1 MFPIV
6 ASSEG
11 TFRTLTDPEAS
22 MRARLYPILAGIALP
37 AVLMAPLMTSP
48 PSLSAQDWTES
59 FSADPYRAAANQII
73 EAALA
78 DSAAY
83 ERLAELG
90 DRFGH
95 RLSGSIALEN
105 ALDWMLEEM
114 EEDGLD
120 NVQSEPVLVP
130 HWVRGEES
138 LTMTSPWARDLPMLA
153 LGGSVGTPV
162 GGISAQV
169 MVVSSFEELAER
181 ADEAQGRIVLY
192 DVPWEGYNT
201 IYRRTGATEASKV
214 GAVASLM
221 RSLGPYSQQTPHTG
235 AMAYQEGAP
244 RIPHAAITPEDAD
257 LLHRM
262 VERGQR
268 VELHLEM
275 EAKTLPDTWSR
286 NVMAEIVGRESPE
299 EIIVLG
305 GHIDSWDVGQGMM
318 DDGGG
323 VVAAWEAV
331 RLLKVLGLQPR
342 RTIRVVAWTN
352 EENGLRG
359 ATAYRDLHRDE
370 LANHILAMESDG
382 GVFKPYGFGFTGSDG
397 AFRVIQEVGTL
408 LESIDASRVTRGGGG
423 ADIGPIMQEGVP
435 GMGLQVDGT
444 RYFWYHHTDAD
455 TIDKLDP
462 VELAQ
467 CVATMAVHAYV
478 AAEMP
483 ERLPR

>member
-1 MFPIV
+1 M
-6 ASSEG
+6 
-11 TFRTLTDPEAS
+11 RTRP
-22 MRARLYPILAGIALP
+22 YGIALF
-37 AVLMAPLMTSP
+37 L
-48 PSLSAQDWTES
+48 SLLVAGLPGAATTSAQDWTAA
-59 FSADPYRAAANQII
+59 FSAEPYREAADRLIAT
-73 EAALA
+73 ALA

-105 ALDWMLEEM
+105 ALDWMLKEM
-114 EEDGLD
+114 EADGLE
-120 NVQSEPVLVP
+120 NVRADPVLVP

-138 LTMTSPWARDLPMLA
+138 LTMTAPWHRDLPMLA
-153 LGGSVGTPV
+153 LGGSVGTPP
-162 GGISAQV
+162 GGIRAQV
-169 MVVSSFEELAER
+169 MVVSGFDELTARAEEAR
-181 ADEAQGRIVLY
+181 GRIVLY
-192 DVPWEGYNT
+192 NVPWEGYNT
-201 IYRRTGATEASKV
+201 IYRRTGATTASRL

-244 RIPHAAITPEDAD
+244 QIAHAAITPEDAD
-257 LLHRM
+257 LLERM
-262 VERGQR
+262 VRRGQR
-268 VELHLEM
+268 VEVHLEM
-275 EAKTLPDTWSR
+275 EAQTLPDTWSR
-286 NVMAEIVGRESPE
+286 NVMAEIVGRERPE
-299 EIIVLG
+299 EIVVLG

-331 RLLKVLGLQPR
+331 RLMKELGLRPR
-342 RTIRVVAWTN
+342 RTVRVVAWTN

-359 ATAYRDLHRDE
+359 ANAYVEQHRDE
-370 LANHILAMESDG
+370 VPNHVLAMESDG
-382 GVFKPYGFGFTGSDG
+382 GVFKPFGFGFSGSDG
-397 AFRVIQEVGTL
+397 AFAVVEKVGAL
-408 LESIDASRVTRGGGG
+408 LESIDASSVTRGGGG
-423 ADIGPIMQEGVP
+423 ADIGPLMQQGVP
-435 GMGLQVDGT
+435 GMGLRVDGT

>member
-1 MFPIV
+1 MLLRHYSFP
-6 ASSEG
+6 ATLALFG
-11 TFRTLTDPEAS
+11 ALNAPTFA
-22 MRARLYPILAGIALP
+22 
-37 AVLMAPLMTSP
+37 
-48 PSLSAQDWTES
+48 SAQDWTAD
-59 FSADPYRAAANQII
+59 FSADPYRDAANRII
-73 EAALA
+73 EAALG

-95 RLSGSIALEN
+95 RLSGSTALEK

-120 NVQSEPVLVP
+120 NVRAEPVLVP
-130 HWVRGEES
+130 HWVRGNES
-138 LTMTSPWARDLPMLA
+138 LTMTSPWRRDLPMLA

-162 GGISAQV
+162 GGIRAQV
-169 MVVSSFEELAER
+169 MVVSSFEELADR
-181 ADEAQGRIVLY
+181 ADEAKGRIVLY
-192 DVPWEGYNT
+192 DVPWQGYNT

-235 AMAYQEGAP
+235 AMAYQDGAP
-244 RIPHAAITPEDAD
+244 RIPHAAISPEDAS

-262 VERGQR
+262 VDRGQR
-268 VELHLEM
+268 VELFLQM
-275 EAKTLPDTWSR
+275 EAQTLPDTWSR
-286 NVMAEIVGRESPE
+286 NVMAEIVGREFPDE
-299 EIIVLG
+299 VIVLG

-331 RLLKVLGLQPR
+331 RLMKVLGLQPR

-359 ATAYRDLHRDE
+359 ANAYRDAHMSE
-370 LANHILAMESDG
+370 LDDHILAMESDG
-382 GVFKPYGFGFTGSDG
+382 GVFKPLGFGFSGSDA
-397 AFRVIQEVGTL
+397 AFGVMQEIGTL
-408 LESIDASRVTRGGGG
+408 LESIEASRVTRGGGG
-423 ADIGPIMQEGVP
+423 ADIGPIMQLGVP
-435 GMGLQVDGT
+435 GMGLSVDGS
-444 RYFWYHHTDAD
+444 RYFWYHHTDSD

-462 VELAQ
+462 VEVAQ

-478 AAEMP
+478 VAEMT